1 MERYR
6 IVEGIGIYYVTFTIV
21 EWMPVFI
28 EEATC
33 RIFTDSLNFSIKNKR
48 LGVNAYVIM
57 PTHIHAIVFDKDFDN
72 ERLNQTLDDLRKFTG
87 RTLLDYADAN
97 LPNPFGQTFR
107 ENAAGDR
114 QRKFWQPTQHPEG
127 IFTEKF
133 YRQKFNYI
141 HLNPVRKGLV
151 RAAGDWRFSSAGYWL
166 GTEQDAGQNAGQE
179 TSVEP
184 AAEKSEK
191 QNAGQETSVK
201 PVEPNFQHISPGVQ
215 HISPGVQ
222 RVSSGV
228 QRVSPGVQRVSP
240 DVQRRS
246 PDLRPRHMPNDVE
259 LASIG
264 WKIS

>member
-33 RIFTDSLNFSIKNKR
+33 KIFTESLNFSIKNKR

-57 PTHIHAIVFDKDFDN
+57 PTHTDAVVFDKDFDN
-72 ERLNQTLDDLRKFTG
+72 EHLKHTLDDFRKFTG
-87 RTLLDYADAN
+87 RQLLDYADAN

-107 ENAAGDR
+107 ENAKEDR
-114 QRKFWQPTQHPEG
+114 QRKFWQSTQHPEG

-151 RAAGDWRFSSAGYWL
+151 RSAVDWRFSSAGYWL
-166 GTEQDAGQNAGQE
+166 GDREAGGEKDAGNNNDAGQDSG
-179 TSVEP
+179 
-184 AAEKSEK
+184 EKD
-191 QNAGQETSVK
+191 ACQETSVK
-201 PVEPNFQHISPGVQ
+201 QGVERGVGRG
-215 HISPGVQ
+215 SDDV
-222 RVSSGV
+222 RSGSDDV
-228 QRVSPGVQRVSP
+228 GRGSP
-240 DVQRRS
+240 DPRPQYSRR
-246 PDLRPRHMPNDVE
+246 LPNDVE
-259 LASIG
+259 LSAIG
-264 WKIS
+264 WE